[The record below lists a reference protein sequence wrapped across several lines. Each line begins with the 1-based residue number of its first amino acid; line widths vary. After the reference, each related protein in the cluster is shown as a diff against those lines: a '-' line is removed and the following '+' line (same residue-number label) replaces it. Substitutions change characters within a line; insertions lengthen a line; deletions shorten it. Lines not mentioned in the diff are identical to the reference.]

1 MNYVSM
7 LLLSFAVGIMVVV
20 QGGLNA
26 KLGVLLNNPLLGTS
40 AALTISACFTLIA
53 VFVSVKEF
61 PSFQQLKEVPFYLWF
76 TGAAFSFIAVSLF
89 YYLIPKLG
97 ISTAVTFGLCG
108 QIAFSMIAAHFGWFG
123 LPVEPISFK
132 KILGV
137 LMLISGVFLTKY

>member
-1 MNYVSM
+1 MNYASM

-40 AALTISACFTLIA
+40 AALTISACFTLVA

-61 PSFQQLKEVPFYLWF
+61 PSLQQLKVIPLYLWF

-97 ISTAVTFGLCG
+97 IATAVTFGLCG

-123 LPVEPISFK
+123 LPVEPISIK

-137 LMLISGVFLTKY
+137 LMLVSGVFLTKY

>member
-40 AALTISACFTLIA
+40 AALTMSACFTLVA

-61 PSFQQLKEVPFYLWF
+61 PSIQQIKAIPFYLWF

-137 LMLISGVFLTKY
+137 LMLIGGVFLSKY